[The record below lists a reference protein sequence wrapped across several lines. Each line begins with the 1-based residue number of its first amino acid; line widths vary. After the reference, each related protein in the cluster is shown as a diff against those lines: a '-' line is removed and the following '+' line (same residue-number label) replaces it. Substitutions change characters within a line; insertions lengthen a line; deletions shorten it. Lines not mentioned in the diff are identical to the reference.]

1 MLNKIEK
8 GKTNHIKIFKISL
21 ILFSFLICA
30 VTVVTMSRVGEIA
43 KEKSSITESEFSGNC
58 GIIAG
63 AESFRDSN
71 DLLKI
76 HITVKNISTKNIS
89 EIKIYVNISDS
100 SDEILKGDFI
110 LYDDNKIMPNET
122 KIITRT
128 FSGKEI
134 EKVELFIYN
143 VRFEDGTQ
151 WGDMDADK
159 SEILEKSYKINV
171 VGVR

>member
-8 GKTNHIKIFKISL
+8 GKTNHVKIFKISL
-21 ILFSFLICA
+21 MLFLLMICT
-30 VTVVTMSRVGEIA
+30 VTIIKMYRVGELA
-43 KEKSSITESEFSGNC
+43 KETSSISEREFSGNC

-71 DLLKI
+71 DFLKM

-89 EIKIYVNISDS
+89 EIKIYVSVSDS
-100 SDEILKGDFI
+100 SDEIVKGDLI
-110 LYDDNKIMPNET
+110 LFDDNKIIPNET
-122 KIITRT
+122 KKITHT
-128 FSGKEI
+128 FSNKEI

>member
-1 MLNKIEK
+1 MLKVIEK
-8 GKTNHIKIFKISL
+8 YKADHISIFKISL
-21 ILFSFLICA
+21 ILFAIILCAILI
-30 VTVVTMSRVGEIA
+30 VVMSRVGELE
-43 KEKSSITESEFSGNC
+43 KETSSISESEFRGNC

-143 VRFEDGTQ
+143 VRFEDETQ